1 MRANLI
7 PLGIVI
13 AAGFVCSTVIAADAA
28 RDLRGNREIAVKGYA
43 ERRITSDLGVWHGSF
58 SVRGPDLVTTYAA
71 LKSQTAIVQSWL
83 RSQGVPEGAVELHA
97 TRTEAVYKRTADGNM
112 TNEIE
117 GYVLTQSI
125 EVEGPD
131 TALIARVARES
142 TSLIQKGIAIE
153 SGSPLWF
160 YTRLNDLKIE
170 LLGEAAKDA
179 RVRAEKIAEHGDA
192 DVGALIGADQGVFQI
207 TSPTSTEVSGYGEL
221 DTSSIHKSVKAVV
234 TARYAVD

>member
-1 MRANLI
+1 MRTDLI
-7 PLGIVI
+7 PLAVVI

-28 RDLRGNREIAVKGYA
+28 RDLRGNREISVKGFA
-43 ERRITSDLGVWHGSF
+43 ERKIMSDLGVWHGSF
-58 SVRGPDLVTTYAA
+58 SVRGPDLVTTYAS
-71 LKSQTAIVQSWL
+71 LKGQTAVVQSWL
-83 RSQGVPEGAVELHA
+83 RSQGLPETAVELGA
-97 TRTEAVYKRTADGNM
+97 AQTSAIYKRTADGDM

-117 GYVLTQSI
+117 GYVLTQGI
-125 EVEGPD
+125 DVEGPD

-142 TSLIQKGIAIE
+142 TSLIQKGIAME
-153 SGSPLWF
+153 SGSPMWF
-160 YTRLNDLKIE
+160 YTKLNDLKIE

-192 DVGALIGADQGVFQI
+192 DVGALVGADQGVFQI

>member
-1 MRANLI
+1 MRTDLI
-7 PLGIVI
+7 PVAAVI
-13 AAGFVCSTVIAADAA
+13 AGGLICSTVIAADAA
-28 RDLRGNREIAVKGYA
+28 RDLRGGREIAVKGYA

-58 SVRGPDLVTTYAA
+58 SVKGPDLVSTYAS
-71 LKSQTAIVQSWL
+71 LKAQTAVVQSWL
-83 RSQGVPEGAVELHA
+83 RSQGVAESAVELHA
-97 TRTEAVYKRTADGNM
+97 TSTSPVYRRTADGNM

-117 GYVLTQSI
+117 AYVLTQAI

-142 TSLIQKGIAIE
+142 TSLIQKGIAME
-153 SGSPLWF
+153 SSSPLWF
-160 YTRLNDLKIE
+160 YTKLNDLKIE

-192 DVGALIGADQGVFQI
+192 DVGALVGADQGVFQI

-234 TARYAVD
+234 TARYEVE